1 MQAITALLLVGI
13 GGFAGAIARWGIGTA
28 IKTTLGEPAFPY
40 PTMIVNLL
48 GCFAIGIAY
57 SIWEANNALN
67 LVIIIG
73 FLGGF
78 TTFSTFGPP
87 KPTVHP
93 AVGCLRDFAT
103 LPSHRPP
110 SGARTRSRS
119 RARSLSRSLCLLH
132 EVRRSRI
139 RSALAAREAG
149 SPLCKNRVDY
159 SSHVC
164 LP

>member
-78 TTFSTFGPP
+78 TTFSTFGLE
-87 KPTVHP
+87 TLTLIRNGSIGSA
-93 AVGCLRDFAT
+93 AVYVG
-103 LPSHRPP
+103 
-110 SGARTRSRS
+110 
-119 RARSLSRSLCLLH
+119 
-132 EVRRSRI
+132 I
-139 RSALAAREAG
+139 
-149 SPLCKNRVDY
+149 
-159 SSHVC
+159 SSV
-164 LP
+164 LGVILVWTGLTIAK